1 MKHFSLPT
9 PKQKINNQTFDDD
22 NIDMPILSVA
32 KFSSNNINSIN
43 IDNNSTLMTNT
54 IQNSINNNLI
64 QDEDKA
70 YTQYTKLNNLSL
82 VDSSA
87 KIDRRPTTLSISQIV
102 YPLLTPADKVSSII
116 SNTTSI
122 NVDILLK
129 IIGFQN
135 IPKILKHY
143 KDVAQN
149 SFYIQNLDRDVILD
163 RGSMATM
170 NKKN

>member
-1 MKHFSLPT
+1 
-9 PKQKINNQTFDDD
+9 
-22 NIDMPILSVA
+22 MPILSVA

-54 IQNSINNNLI
+54 IQNSINNNVI

-143 KDVAQN
+143 KDVTQN
-149 SFYIQNLDRDVILD
+149 SFHIQNLDRNVTVD